1 MRLGCRLGDR
11 SGGDHGKKE
20 ELLVPK
26 YFVGQRC
33 AYSFE
38 AMQSANLGI
47 GPVAAGEMTRRDWAR
62 YDDMRSEAGSTHSL
76 PLASSSRGRA
86 FGWSEHVVV
95 VYGADSARVQVL
107 QRHV

>member
-1 MRLGCRLGDR
+1 MRGRVRVRGEGLSTKVLCRPVCQQVCLTR
-11 SGGDHGKKE
+11 
-20 ELLVPK
+20 
-26 YFVGQRC
+26 
-33 AYSFE
+33 FE
-38 AMQSANLGI
+38 AMQIANLGI